1 MNDLKMLIF
10 SLKEK
15 SDELDR
21 LRMDI
26 FTYNPRIAE
35 LSAEIEGIR
44 EQIDNAKIEYN
55 LSDVELAEFARKME
69 DNNIE

>member
-35 LSAEIEGIR
+35 LSTEIERIR

-55 LSDVELAEFARKME
+55 LNDVELAEFARKME

>member
-1 MNDLKMLIF
+1 MSDLKMLIF

-35 LSAEIEGIR
+35 LSAEIESIR
-44 EQIDNAKIEYN
+44 TQINDAKIEYN
-55 LSDVELAEFARKME
+55 LSDVELAEFSRKLE
-69 DNNIE
+69 DNSLE

>member
-1 MNDLKMLIF
+1 MSDLKMLIF

-35 LSAEIEGIR
+35 LSAEIESIR
-44 EQIDNAKIEYN
+44 TQINDAKIEYN
-55 LSDVELAEFARKME
+55 LSDVELAEFSGKLE
-69 DNNIE
+69 DNSFE